1 MAERGA
7 PRTQGVAGTWPPRD
21 AARAAGIAPSGF
33 AAWPALVGRL
43 REWIA
48 AEAGAGRLLP
58 WGPIASGTG
67 IAFYFTA
74 DHEPVLSVAAVTAI
88 GFCVGAVLLRR
99 QKLFTV
105 AVMVA
110 PMASGFAAATWKT
123 ARIAH
128 RVLARPTFGAPLS
141 LF

>member
-58 WGPIASGTG
+58 WVPIPSGTG
-67 IAFYFTA
+67 IAFFFPPNH
-74 DHEPVLSVAAVTAI
+74 DPVFS
-88 GFCVGAVLLRR
+88 GARH
-99 QKLFTV
+99 
-105 AVMVA
+105 
-110 PMASGFAAATWKT
+110 PATRFFPAT
-123 ARIAH
+123 
-128 RVLARPTFGAPLS
+128 LPLPPPTPFPLP
-141 LF
+141 

>member
-48 AEAGAGRLLP
+48 AEAGAGRVLP
-58 WGPIASGTG
+58 WVPIASGTG

-74 DHEPVLSVAAVTAI
+74 DPEPVLSVAAVTAI
-88 GFCVGAVLLRR
+88 RFFVRAVLPPP
-99 QKLFTV
+99 QKLFPPALLV
-105 AVMVA
+105 
-110 PMASGFAAATWKT
+110 S
-123 ARIAH
+123 
-128 RVLARPTFGAPLS
+128 
-141 LF
+141 